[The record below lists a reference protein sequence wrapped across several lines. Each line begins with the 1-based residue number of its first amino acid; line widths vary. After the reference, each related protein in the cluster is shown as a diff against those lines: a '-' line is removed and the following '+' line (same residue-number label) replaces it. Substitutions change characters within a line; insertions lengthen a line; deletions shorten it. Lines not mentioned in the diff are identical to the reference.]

1 MGFNLIEYTEILIGI
16 HFKYVVANMLVCA
29 NRHVPPIYLLVLV
42 HLQEN

>member
-16 HFKYVVANMLVCA
+16 HFKYVVANKKACA
-29 NRHVPPIYLLVLV
+29 NGNASPIYLLVQS